1 MDSTKA
7 DAIIGDEGMQES
19 GSITH
24 EGRTFTAGG
33 AMVSESLIIG
43 YPHAPGEG
51 YLVLRT
57 WEGAPIFPIY
67 RTGTSTGFYG
77 STIEHFASVGPY
89 LGRFWHGKGSG
100 LGMFLRM
107 RPGRAAK
114 PANKW
119 NEALEGLAGAIVA
132 LKR

>member
-1 MDSTKA
+1 MGNTKA

-33 AMVSESLIIG
+33 AMVSESLICG
-43 YPHAPGEG
+43 YPCVAKARGG
-51 YLVLRT
+51 YLILST

-67 RTGTSTGFYG
+67 RTGTSHGFYG
-77 STIEHFASVGPY
+77 STIEHYASVRPY
-89 LGRFWHGKGSG
+89 LGRYWHGKGSG

-107 RPGRAAK
+107 RPGRK
-114 PANKW
+114 
-119 NEALEGLAGAIVA
+119 G
-132 LKR
+132 